1 MKKLFLLMAFGSLL
15 TCSVVAQ
22 TTEINW
28 HLAKDGDIILHPH
41 PKSPINLSF
50 LPTVTF
56 NDETNVLTFEGN
68 SDLGAVPYEVEDAC
82 ENIVSSGVRYIYL
95 NGTTTVSLG
104 TLTAG
109 TYTLYII
116 VGDNTYAGEFEVSAE

>member
-1 MKKLFLLMAFGSLL
+1 MKKFFLCMALIAIIPQITFADDTTVILNPVGPSLG
-15 TCSVVAQ
+15 
-22 TTEINW
+22 N
-28 HLAKDGDIILHPH
+28 HNK

-104 TLTAG
+104 TLTTG